1 MALSAGAGAA
11 DLGSSRGRRHA
22 MSTHDLESEPP
33 VDLEDDGEDD
43 LDRDLEDDEDDEDDL
58 VDEASDES
66 FPASDP
72 PAFTSSGI
80 A

>member
-1 MALSAGAGAA
+1 MPNPEPRGAPPRNEREPRAPVA
-11 DLGSSRGRRHA
+11 PPEGSGIPA
-22 MSTHDLESEPP
+22 EPEP
-33 VDLEDDGEDD
+33 
-43 LDRDLEDDEDDEDDL
+43 LDV

-72 PAFTSSGI
+72 PAWTSAISHDG